1 MKRVASLLCLV
12 AAGAGGGGGP
22 ADCTMPSSGAE
33 QKYVVNSLLMPQQMP
48 ADQNF
53 SFDLNGDKKADNAL
67 LGLVTALKSQGLSV
81 QAGVDDSVGLGNVV
95 LLIDETGM
103 SLDNNDCAKSVV
115 TAGAP
120 FAGAPAGACTAGSCT
135 TGKCYISASGNTT
148 GCGPKF
154 DGTESWTP
162 MPSTA
167 QATFQGA
174 IVSGVFTSN
183 NPATTKSP
191 VSFALALPLI
201 AGAPPVS
208 LKISGARITY
218 TKSGMMAMKGQINGA
233 VKKSD
238 LDTDVIPAVAKL
250 LDSRV
255 RADPTSSTNQGI
267 LGLFD
272 TGTGC
277 TATDYN
283 YNATDT
289 DFDTSSPAMASDG
302 KIALCEVANNGL
314 IKSLLKPDV
323 QMFDANGN
331 YAPSSAN
338 TTPDSLSIGI
348 GFTAINATF

>member
-1 MKRVASLLCLV
+1 MMKRVASLLSIFAV
-12 AAGAGGGGGP
+12 AACGDSGTQ
-22 ADCTMPSSGAE
+22 DCTMPTSGAE

-53 SFDLNGDKKADNAL
+53 SFDLNGDKKPDNAL
-67 LGLVTALKSQGLSV
+67 LGLVTALKSQGLDV
-81 QAGVDDSVGLGNVV
+81 QAGVDDSVGLGNVI

-103 SLDNNDCAKSVV
+103 SLDNNACSKSVV
-115 TAGAP
+115 TAGMP
-120 FAGAPAGACTAGSCT
+120 FGGGTCTAAAPTCA

-154 DGTESWTP
+154 DGTETFVSAP
-162 MPSTA
+162 ATA

-174 IVSGVFTSN
+174 ITSGVFTSN
-183 NPATTKSP
+183 NPATTKNP

-201 AGAPPVS
+201 AGAPPVT
-208 LKISGARITY
+208 LKISGARIAY

-233 VKKSD
+233 VKKTD

-255 RADPTSSTNQGI
+255 RANPTNSTNQGI

-289 DFDTSSPAMASDG
+289 DFDTSSPAMAGDG

-348 GFTAINATF
+348 GFTGINATF